1 MKEIEEMQAAYDLQ
15 EQMVQSQTELIQAL
29 ESEQICPSPFL
40 KSAGAY
46 LPRQASSMLE
56 STSPTQEYF
65 INNTNDALQPMS
77 RMSEANSAEWA
88 EVGAELVFEMAQ
100 VSTCCGG
107 KVKKPSNMAKKRIRN
122 SYIDRLRSCLTPKYM
137 YLLFCNLGEPA
148 IEPVYYFS
156 R

>member
-1 MKEIEEMQAAYDLQ
+1 MDCTQHSQVAALVLPLSVLSAAVHEFALHLQNNQAHVQRLRADRSQMQMSVAELVKEIEEMQAAYDLQ

-77 RMSEANSAEWA
+77 RMSEANSAE
-88 EVGAELVFEMAQ
+88 
-100 VSTCCGG
+100 
-107 KVKKPSNMAKKRIRN
+107 
-122 SYIDRLRSCLTPKYM
+122 
-137 YLLFCNLGEPA
+137 
-148 IEPVYYFS
+148 
-156 R
+156 